1 MNGNTAMVH
10 EKTQPRAE
18 TSMGEVHFLRNLSNL
33 DLRTVCR
40 VLMTTEQGLP
50 DSHVA
55 LRVEKYGKNE
65 VAHEPPPPWYRML
78 FKYLKNPFVLVLL
91 VIGAVSYLTGDL
103 RATVVVA
110 VMVAL
115 SVVIQFVQ
123 EFRSSQAAERLK
135 AMVRATAT
143 VTRQQYQR
151 LADGTVKE
159 ISEKREVPFEELV
172 PGDIVHLS
180 AGDMVPADLR
190 LLTAKDLFV
199 SQSVLTGESMP
210 VEKYESLGTR
220 PNGAR
225 PRTDDLA
232 DNLLDRGNLC
242 FMGTTVISGTGTAVV
257 ATTGARTY
265 FGSMA
270 KSIVG
275 QRPLTSFDQG
285 ITRVTWVLLRFML
298 VMVPVIFVLNGLVK
312 GGWHEALLFSLA
324 VAVGLIPEMLPAVVT
339 ATLARGAVAM
349 ARHEVIVKQLN
360 AIQNFGAMDVL
371 CTDKT
376 GTLTQDKIVLLQY
389 LDLDGNKSLPVLEYA
404 YLNGYYQTGLK
415 SLLDRAV
422 LDHVEL
428 EPQLHVAE
436 RYAKVD
442 EIPFDFLRRRM
453 SVVVEQDHA
462 QHLLIC
468 KGAVEETL
476 SICTHAQEGG
486 AVTPLTEALRE
497 RVVRLTTDLNQDG
510 LRVIAVASKTLP
522 ASDRPYTIADERDLV
537 LVGVLAF
544 LDPPKETVPEALAAL
559 KDHGVQVKIL
569 TGDNDIVT
577 RRVCQEVG
585 LPVAHVALGSE
596 IEALSDHELGTLAE
610 RTTVFAK
617 LNPLQ
622 KARIIRALRE
632 RGHTVGFL
640 GDGINDAAALRQA
653 DVGISVDTATDI
665 AKESAD
671 IILLEKSLLVLEAGV
686 LKGREVYGNIIKYI
700 KMAASSNFGN
710 MFSVL
715 AASAFL
721 PFLPMLPI
729 QLLIQNLCYDLSQ
742 LSLPWDR
749 MDDEFLKEPRP
760 WNPEGIARFMMF
772 IGPVSSLFDILT
784 FVVMWFVFQ
793 ANAPAHQSLFQSGW
807 FIEGLLSQTLIVP
820 MIRTQKIPFLQS
832 TAAAPVLLLTGLIAA
847 IGLSLPFSA
856 LGTFA
861 SMVPLPDSYFFW
873 LAAIL
878 FSYAVQTQVVKGWYL
893 RRFHEWL

>member
-1 MNGNTAMVH
+1 
-10 EKTQPRAE
+10 
-18 TSMGEVHFLRNLSNL
+18 MGEVHLLRNLSNL
-33 DLRTVCR
+33 DLHTVYR
-40 VLMTTEQGLP
+40 VLMTSEQGLTEA
-50 DSHVA
+50 HVA
-55 LRVEKYGKNE
+55 RLVDKYGKNE
-65 VAHEPPPPWYRML
+65 VAHEPPPPWYQML
-78 FKYLKNPFVLVLL
+78 WRYLKNPFVLVLL
-91 VIGAVSYLTGDL
+91 VIGAVSYLTGDMK
-103 RATVVVA
+103 ATFIVA

-151 LADGTVKE
+151 LADGTIKE
-159 ISEKREVPFEELV
+159 ISQKREVPFEELV
-172 PGDIVHLS
+172 PGDLVHLS
-180 AGDMVPADLR
+180 AGDMIPADLR
-190 LLTAKDLFV
+190 LVTAKDLFV

-220 PNGAR
+220 PNASR
-225 PRTDDLA
+225 PQA
-232 DNLLDRGNLC
+232 DESNGSLLDRSNLC

-257 ATTGARTY
+257 ATTGSRTY

-270 KSIVG
+270 KGIVG
-275 QRPLTSFDQG
+275 QRTLTSFDHG

-312 GGWHEALLFSLA
+312 GAWHEALLFSLA
-324 VAVGLIPEMLPAVVT
+324 VAVGLIPEMLPTVVT

-349 ARHEVIVKQLN
+349 SRHKVIVKQLN

-389 LDLDGNKSLPVLEYA
+389 LDLEGNKSLPVLEYA
-404 YLNGYYQTGLK
+404 YLNSYYQTGLK

-422 LDHVEL
+422 LEHVEL
-428 EPQLHVAE
+428 EPKLHVAE
-436 RYAKVD
+436 RFAKVD

-453 SVVVEQDHA
+453 SVVVEKDHT

-468 KGAVEETL
+468 KGAVEEIL
-476 SICTHAQEGG
+476 SICTQAEEGG
-486 AVTPLTEALRE
+486 AVIPLTEILRE
-497 RVVRLTTDLNQDG
+497 RAVRLTTDLNQDG

-522 ASDRPYTIADERDLV
+522 ASDRSYAVADERDLV

-577 RRVCQEVG
+577 RRVCHEVG
-585 LPVAHVALGSE
+585 LPIAQVALGSE
-596 IEALSDHELGTLAE
+596 IEALSDDDLAALAE

-622 KARIIRALRE
+622 KARIIRALRQS
-632 RGHTVGFL
+632 GHTVGFL

-671 IILLEKSLLVLEAGV
+671 IILLEKSLLVLEEGV
-686 LKGREVYGNIIKYI
+686 VKGREVYGNIIKYI

-760 WNPEGIARFMMF
+760 WNPEGIARFMIF
-772 IGPVSSLFDILT
+772 IGPISSLFDILT
-784 FVVMWFVFQ
+784 FVVMWLVFQ
-793 ANAPAHQSLFQSGW
+793 ANAPEHQALFQSGW
-807 FIEGLLSQTLIVP
+807 FIEGLLSQTLIVH
-820 MIRTQKIPFLQS
+820 MIRTQKLPFLQS
-832 TAAAPVLLLTGLIAA
+832 TAAAPVLWLTGLIAA
-847 IGLSLPFSA
+847 LGLSLPFSSLGAFARMQA
-856 LGTFA
+856 LPPTYFA
-861 SMVPLPDSYFFW
+861 W
-873 LAAIL
+873 LGAIL
-878 FSYAVQTQVVKGWYL
+878 LAYALLTQLMKGWYL

>member
-1 MNGNTAMVH
+1 
-10 EKTQPRAE
+10 
-18 TSMGEVHFLRNLSNL
+18 MGEVHLLRNLSNL
-33 DLRTVCR
+33 DLRTVYR
-40 VLMTTEQGLP
+40 VLMTSEQGLT

-55 LRVEKYGKNE
+55 RRAEKYGKNE

-78 FKYLKNPFVLVLL
+78 LRYLKNPFVLVLL
-91 VIGAVSYLTGDL
+91 VIGTVSYLTGDL
-103 RATVVVA
+103 KATLIVA

-143 VTRQQYQR
+143 VTRLQYQR
-151 LADGTVKE
+151 LADGTIKE

-220 PNGAR
+220 PDAAR
-225 PRTDDLA
+225 PRA
-232 DNLLDRGNLC
+232 DEPTGSVLDRSNLC

-257 ATTGARTY
+257 ATTGPRTY

-270 KSIVG
+270 KGIVG
-275 QRPLTSFDQG
+275 QRPLTSFDHG

-312 GGWHEALLFSLA
+312 GAWHEALLFSLA
-324 VAVGLIPEMLPAVVT
+324 VTVGLIPEMLPTVVT

-349 ARHEVIVKQLN
+349 SRHKVIVKQLN

-389 LDLDGNKSLPVLEYA
+389 LDLEGNKSLPVLEYA
-404 YLNGYYQTGLK
+404 YLNSYYQTGLR

-422 LDHVEL
+422 LEHVEL
-428 EPQLHVAE
+428 EPKLHVAE
-436 RYAKVD
+436 RFAKVD

-453 SVVVEQDHA
+453 SVVVEKDHT

-468 KGAVEETL
+468 KGAVEELL
-476 SICTHAQEGG
+476 SICTQAEEDGE
-486 AVTPLTEALRE
+486 VIPLTETLRE
-497 RVVRLTTDLNQDG
+497 RAVRLTTDLNQDG

-522 ASDRPYTIADERDLV
+522 ASDRPYAIADECDLV

-559 KDHGVQVKIL
+559 KDHGVHVKIL

-577 RRVCQEVG
+577 RRVCHEVG

-596 IEALSDHELGTLAE
+596 IEALSEKDLAALAE

-622 KARIIRALRE
+622 KARIILALQRS
-632 RGHTVGFL
+632 GHTVGFL

-653 DVGISVDTATDI
+653 DVGVSVDTATDI

-671 IILLEKSLLVLEAGV
+671 IILLEKSLLVLEEGV

-715 AASAFL
+715 TASAFL

-729 QLLIQNLCYDLSQ
+729 QLLIQNLCYDFSQ

-749 MDDEFLKEPRP
+749 MDEEFLKAPRP
-760 WNPEGIARFMMF
+760 WNPEGIARFMVF
-772 IGPVSSLFDILT
+772 IGPVSSLFDIIT

-793 ANAPAHQSLFQSGW
+793 ANAPEHQSLFQSGW
-807 FIEGLLSQTLIVP
+807 FIEGLLSQTLIVH

-847 IGLSLPFSA
+847 IGLSLPFSS

-861 SMVPLPDSYFFW
+861 SMQPLSPSYFAW
-873 LAAIL
+873 LGAIL
-878 FSYAVQTQVVKGWYL
+878 FTYAVLTQLVKGWYV